1 MLGQPARTRWS
12 RAVFERHPRYPQSMS
27 LYRLSEPVDQFV
39 APAILAAFDGWID
52 AAGASTAATVL
63 VGGDGEA
70 VATFD
75 PDALYDYRSRRPVL
89 DVLDGKLTDLVWP
102 DLTLKRVRHGPRDL
116 LVLTGPE
123 PDFRWREL
131 SQDVLAIALKLEVVE
146 WVSLGAIPAAVPH
159 TRPVPILATASK
171 QGLLTEDEQ
180 QGPEGL
186 LRVPSAA
193 LSAIELAV
201 SSAGLPAVGFYAQ
214 VPHYVGGPF
223 ASATIG
229 LLEHA
234 GRHLGVE
241 LPLGVLPDEA
251 MAQRQ
256 RLDQAVADSE
266 ESREYVQRLEQM
278 ADEQGQPSGEDLVS
292 EIERFL
298 QQGGSEG
305 GSGPRGER

>member
-1 MLGQPARTRWS
+1 MT
-12 RAVFERHPRYPQSMS
+12 
-27 LYRLSEPVDQFV
+27 LYRLTESVEQLA
-39 APAILAAFDGWID
+39 APALVAAFDGWID
-52 AAGASTAATVL
+52 AAGASTAATAM
-63 VGGDGEA
+63 VGSDGQL

-89 DVLDGKLTDLVWP
+89 DVIDGRLTQLVWP
-102 DLTLKRVRHGPRDL
+102 DFSLKRVRVGGRDL

-131 SQDVLAIALKLEVVE
+131 SRDVLEIALKLGVVE

-171 QGLLTEDEQ
+171 QGLLAGDEQ

-193 LSAIELAV
+193 LSTIELAV
-201 SSAGLPAVGFYAQ
+201 SGNGIPAVGFYAQ

-223 ASATIG
+223 AAATIG

-234 GRHLGVE
+234 GRHLGVD
-241 LPLGVLPDEA
+241 LPVGALPDEA
-251 MAQRQ
+251 MTQRQ
-256 RLDQAVADSE
+256 RLDEAVAESE
-266 ESREYVQRLEQM
+266 ESRAYVERLEQM

-298 QQGGSEG
+298 QQRGGG
-305 GSGPRGER
+305 GQGPIGDR